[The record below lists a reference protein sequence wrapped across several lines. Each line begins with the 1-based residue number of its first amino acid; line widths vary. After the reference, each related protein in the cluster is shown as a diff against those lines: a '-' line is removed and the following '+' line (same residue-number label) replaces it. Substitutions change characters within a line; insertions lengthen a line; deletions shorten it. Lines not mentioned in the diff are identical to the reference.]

1 MEKLRLKLNEIDEKM
16 RSLFEERLSIVSE
29 IGEYKRVNDLPIYD
43 EDREVY
49 IIESNLSKLNNNDYR
64 DYYKDFIK
72 LQLKVSKDLQKSI
85 IEKKKRG
92 CNEIGD

>member
-85 IEKKKRG
+85 IEKKKS
-92 CNEIGD
+92 